1 MSHFRFFYYE
11 HQDVMILCLCKPC
24 LGQFF
29 SVCLCFLLQLMPRE
43 CINSLFDNFT
53 WTKISEYPAP
63 PGLGRSAAWLHPRVS
78 VFIILLL
85 FFVMK
90 VSLPSC
96 LLLTLCMEWVLPW
109 KALCAI
115 AWKTSGIGLDPTLIL
130 FLCCSS
136 GCQQFP
142 PLCPS
147 PQVPLCRC
155 SY

>member
-1 MSHFRFFYYE
+1 
-11 HQDVMILCLCKPC
+11 MILCLCKPC

-85 FFVMK
+85 FFIMK
-90 VSLPSC
+90 VSISSFLPPPHIVYGVGFALKSTVC
-96 LLLTLCMEWVLPW
+96 DSVKNLWDRSRSYFDPVFVLQFWMSAVSTTMP
-109 KALCAI
+109 I
-115 AWKTSGIGLDPTLIL
+115 PSGAFMPVFIL
-130 FLCCSS
+130 GKRIL
-136 GCQQFP
+136 
-142 PLCPS
+142 
-147 PQVPLCRC
+147 
-155 SY
+155 